1 MDVRSETATSAAPA
15 PDPLVLAIAAGNAE
29 AERSFVE
36 RYARGVRALVVRA
49 CRPGDPIVDDIV
61 QDVLLTV
68 LGRLRQGAL
77 NDSNALPAYL
87 QATIVHAT
95 RAEYRRR
102 GARGDSVDAE
112 FLESIP
118 DSQAGPSERLHQHHL
133 QRALADLVESLP
145 VERDRAV
152 LRGFYLEDRDRDA
165 MCAEL
170 GIDEGHFRRVLH
182 RARERL
188 RALIEATG
196 WAPEP

>member
-1 MDVRSETATSAAPA
+1 MDVRSETATSAALA

-77 NDSNALPAYL
+77 NDPNALPAYL

-102 GARGDSVDAE
+102 GARADSVDVE
-112 FLESIP
+112 LLERIP
-118 DSQAGPSERLHQHHL
+118 DSTPGPSERLHQHHL

-145 VERDRAV
+145 VERDRSV

-165 MCAEL
+165 LCTEL